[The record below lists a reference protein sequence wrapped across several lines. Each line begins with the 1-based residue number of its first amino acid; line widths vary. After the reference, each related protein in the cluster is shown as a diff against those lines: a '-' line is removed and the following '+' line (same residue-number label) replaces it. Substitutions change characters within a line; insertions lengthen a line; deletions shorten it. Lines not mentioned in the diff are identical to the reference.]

1 MKLFVFGFC
10 FVLLRKMDSV
20 VALLCTCVVSFV
32 FGFIL
37 SRFFSSESTS
47 DKKNTA
53 RSSEQ
58 KKEGKGGEAKK
69 DEGSEDEDDESDEDD
84 DEEEEHKM
92 VFGIRQDLKMAKGKA
107 AAQCC
112 HACLGAYKQAKKK
125 NPDAVRNWSRAG
137 QKKITVTLPDLNAL

>member
-1 MKLFVFGFC
+1 
-10 FVLLRKMDSV
+10 V

-53 RSSEQ
+53 RSTSEQ
-58 KKEGKGGEAKK
+58 KKDGKGGEGKK
-69 DEGSEDEDDESDEDD
+69 DEGSEDEDDESDED